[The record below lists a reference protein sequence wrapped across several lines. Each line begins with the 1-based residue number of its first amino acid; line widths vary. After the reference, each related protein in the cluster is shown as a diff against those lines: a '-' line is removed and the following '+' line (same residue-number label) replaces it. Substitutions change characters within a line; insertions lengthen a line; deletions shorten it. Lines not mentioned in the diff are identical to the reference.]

1 MEKERNLIE
10 DYFKTRDM
18 CCKITTFESGIELT
32 KDFREDYDVI
42 FLDVAMEDM
51 DGLEAARWLREN
63 DTKAFIVFLSGY
75 PEYSLE
81 GYKVEAHRFLLK
93 NDENLESSLA
103 ECLDSAIDKMQR
115 DENELTFPDFG

>member
-1 MEKERNLIE
+1 MTAHSSQSRKQQALQGN
-10 DYFKTRDM
+10 F
-18 CCKITTFESGIELT
+18 
-32 KDFREDYDVI
+32 
-42 FLDVAMEDM
+42 
-51 DGLEAARWLREN
+51 EAARWLREN

-115 DENELTFPDFG
+115 DEKKIELAVQGGTLSIAPSKIVYRCRFFFRL